1 MSYRAPQNWGRGS
14 GELNMVLLELKQP
27 TVKGELRSA
36 KKNDKVLRDLYYFT
50 TLLFSTTSLFL
61 ATVLFYT
68 P

>member
-36 KKNDKVLRDLYYFT
+36 KKKRQ
-50 TLLFSTTSLFL
+50 ST
-61 ATVLFYT
+61 
-68 P
+68 